1 MLRLCSQGT
10 LEQRLSKKGEKNKI
24 SDILRQSYFEEK
36 ISVYDKNFTKVPTPV
51 GRLRSNLSEWERIGS
66 NSSVIQLIKVG
77 YRIPFKTEP
86 ESVLLHNN
94 KSALNDPSF
103 VQTELENLVAKG
115 CISCVT
121 FIPKVVNPLTVAY
134 NRNGKPRLVLDCR
147 HVNPHL
153 HKFKYRYEDATVA
166 REMLK
171 KR

>member
-1 MLRLCSQGT
+1 MYLTKFL
-10 LEQRLSKKGEKNKI
+10 QRSL
-24 SDILRQSYFEEK
+24 
-36 ISVYDKNFTKVPTPV
+36 V

-66 NSSVIQLIKVG
+66 NSSVIQVIKVG
-77 YRIPFKTEP
+77 YRIPFKTEM

-134 NRNGKPRLVLDCR
+134 NRNGKPCWVL
-147 HVNPHL
+147 N
-153 HKFKYRYEDATVA
+153 
-166 REMLK
+166 
-171 KR
+171 

>member
-1 MLRLCSQGT
+1 M
-10 LEQRLSKKGEKNKI
+10 
-24 SDILRQSYFEEK
+24 
-36 ISVYDKNFTKVPTPV
+36 
-51 GRLRSNLSEWERIGS
+51 
-66 NSSVIQLIKVG
+66 
-77 YRIPFKTEP
+77 
-86 ESVLLHNN
+86 LHNN

-103 VQTELENLVAKG
+103 VQTELENLVAKV

-153 HKFKYRYEDATVA
+153 HKFKYRYEDASVA

-171 KR
+171 KGDFVFTFDLKSAYHHIMIFEEHRHYLGFSWQNNSKIHNYVFNVFPFV

>member
-1 MLRLCSQGT
+1 MET
-10 LEQRLSKKGEKNKI
+10 DEKEQSYWPGRCFDCGAIGHWSRDCPKKEENKI
-24 SDILRQSYFEEK
+24 SDILLQSYFEEK
-36 ISVYDKNFTKVPTPV
+36 ISVFDKYFTKVTTPV

-66 NSSVIQLIKVG
+66 NSTVIQLIKVG

-115 CISCVT
+115 CNSCVT

-134 NRNGKPRLVLDCR
+134 NRSAFLFSSLGFHSPWIFMSYFEQ
-147 HVNPHL
+147 HS
-153 HKFKYRYEDATVA
+153 
-166 REMLK
+166 
-171 KR
+171 